1 MIEEILKYIAVFL
14 TSACKFI
21 AGPLLGVGSGLLFSV
36 VIFSNLLGKLFKI
49 WICKTFY
56 KNSKLFSKKNRRLIK
71 IWRSYGI
78 RGVAFLT
85 PILLSPIG
93 GTLLAA
99 SFGESRGKIFF
110 YMLLSSIF
118 WSFIFT
124 FGLFALKNGQF
135 MASLH

>member
-1 MIEEILKYIAVFL
+1 GMM
-14 TSACKFI
+14 
-21 AGPLLGVGSGLLFSV
+21 FSV